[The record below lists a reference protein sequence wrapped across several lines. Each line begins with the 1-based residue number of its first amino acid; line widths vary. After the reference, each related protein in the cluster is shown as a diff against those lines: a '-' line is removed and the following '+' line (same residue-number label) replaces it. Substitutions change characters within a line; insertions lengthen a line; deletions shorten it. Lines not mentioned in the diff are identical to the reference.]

1 MTKKRCRKAFTI
13 VELVIVIAVI
23 AVLAAV
29 LIPTFGNVIEKAKD
43 ASAMQEA
50 RNAYTEYVSKNAA
63 ADSEYLIHEAD
74 GRYVAL
80 HSGGAV
86 GVYESKREAIWA
98 LGAIFESNASAA
110 PNGEKLKICY
120 TVKESLKNKKISILG
135 DSISTFKG
143 VSNNTEHNSTIGL
156 NWNYYPISTSG
167 VDLDATWWKQTIK
180 NLKLQLVVNNSWSG
194 SCIHKKLYDNGTV
207 GAYVD
212 RCVQLHNDHTG
223 VEPDIIAVYLGTN
236 DYDKKQ
242 ELGTAEGINYGKL
255 IEKADKNI
263 EPDNA
268 VEAYVIMLYKSM
280 MRYPNADFYCF
291 TLLPR
296 ENLGD
301 SDPRPANLEGLN
313 ASIAAVAE
321 HFGATVV
328 DLYNDTGINADNF
341 KHYITDGEGL
351 HPGPFG
357 MDAITDCFTSAL
369 LNSGN
374 YDVSTVYKVDY
385 ELDGVIVN
393 EGMAKA
399 VQGGESFSFS
409 FKEAP
414 TTVTVTMGGEEV
426 EVSPDQNG
434 KYTIENVTGDI
445 VITASGHIHSYSS
458 TVTAPTCNNNGYTTY
473 SCSCSYSYTDNIV
486 SATGEHS
493 YENGV
498 CSTCNRRVKKYR
510 WEFNGTELVSATKE
524 CTVNTLERLEGS
536 VTNEDVHTKS
546 RYKLSESVVLHH
558 SRTWSVEWKSSGKWT
573 GEGAGALLF
582 SNTEKNTAL
591 NNTYLY
597 RRQNND
603 LIGIGYYDGKTFH
616 NYCVYLKDKGIVCSD
631 EHTYRLEN
639 RIADN
644 GSNMVYLLI
653 DGNEIGALV
662 QYSPNGGQ
670 SDITGNWISGKN
682 FVWNYLGATNHH
694 INDCKIGYI
703 AVNE

>member
-1 MTKKRCRKAFTI
+1 M
-13 VELVIVIAVI
+13 ELVIVIAVI

-29 LIPTFGNVIEKAKD
+29 LIPTFGGVIEKAKD

-50 RNAYTEYVSKNAA
+50 RNAYTEQFSKNAA
-63 ADSEYLIHEAD
+63 EAEYLIHKGD

-80 HSGGAV
+80 YGGNSV
-86 GVYESKREAIWA
+86 GIYESKREAIWA

-120 TVKESLKNKKISILG
+120 TVKEPLAGKKISILG

-143 VSNNTEHNSTIGL
+143 VSDNTEHNSTIGL

-212 RCVQLHNDHTG
+212 RCVQLHNDKTG

-236 DYDKKQ
+236 DYDKEQKI
-242 ELGTAEGINYGKL
+242 GTAKGINYGKL

-296 ENLGD
+296 ENLSD
-301 SDPRPANLEGLN
+301 SDPRLAYLKELN

-328 DLYNDTGINADNF
+328 DLYNDTGIKTKTYFN
-341 KHYITDGEGL
+341 HYITDHPERL

-357 MDAITDCFTSAL
+357 MDAITGCFTSAL

-374 YDVSTVYKVDY
+374 YDVGTVYKVDY

-393 EGMAKA
+393 EGTAKA
-399 VQGGESFSFS
+399 VRGGKPFSFS
-409 FKEAP
+409 LYCSTGSP
-414 TTVTVTMGGEEV
+414 TVTVTMGGEQV
-426 EVSPDQNG
+426 EVSLENG
-434 KYTIENVTGDI
+434 KYTIGDVTGDI
-445 VITASGHIHSYSS
+445 VITASG
-458 TVTAPTCNNNGYTTY
+458 
-473 SCSCSYSYTDNIV
+473 
-486 SATGEHS
+486 
-493 YENGV
+493 
-498 CSTCNRRVKKYR
+498 
-510 WEFNGTELVSATKE
+510 
-524 CTVNTLERLEGS
+524 
-536 VTNEDVHTKS
+536 
-546 RYKLSESVVLHH
+546 
-558 SRTWSVEWKSSGKWT
+558 
-573 GEGAGALLF
+573 
-582 SNTEKNTAL
+582 
-591 NNTYLY
+591 
-597 RRQNND
+597 Q
-603 LIGIGYYDGKTFH
+603 
-616 NYCVYLKDKGIVCSD
+616 
-631 EHTYRLEN
+631 
-639 RIADN
+639 
-644 GSNMVYLLI
+644 
-653 DGNEIGALV
+653 
-662 QYSPNGGQ
+662 
-670 SDITGNWISGKN
+670 
-682 FVWNYLGATNHH
+682 
-694 INDCKIGYI
+694 
-703 AVNE
+703 